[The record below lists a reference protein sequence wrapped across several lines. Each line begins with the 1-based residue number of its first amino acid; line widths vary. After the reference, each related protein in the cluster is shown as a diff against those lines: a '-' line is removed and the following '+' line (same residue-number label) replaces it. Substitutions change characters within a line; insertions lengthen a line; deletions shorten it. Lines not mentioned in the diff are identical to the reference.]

1 MHRIKGGKPPR
12 ITPDKASYEAFHDVR
27 RLSSEDPLAGAIIND
42 RYEMIGRIGSGGM
55 AKVYLAMDRETHARV
70 AIKIISD
77 NPGRMDE
84 ITERF
89 FVEAKAAGMINH
101 PNIIGIKDIGTYR
114 DKIFCV
120 MEYLEGFDLSA
131 LIANRQGI
139 SWERAKKILAQVC
152 DALEAA
158 HQKGVIHRDM
168 KPENVM
174 LIPNASGEFVKV
186 LDFGLARL
194 TDSSERLTHDNIVL
208 GTPSYMAPEQ
218 AWSSEYDHR
227 VDIYALGVM
236 AYEMVCGRV
245 PFFSDIPDEKARM
258 LQVLLMHK
266 ETPPDSM
273 RARKPDLDIPPFA
286 EAAIMRALD
295 KDPSKRFASAREFKE
310 ALIGCVKQEG
320 LIRKC
325 ADAAPQQAPASAQAP
340 DDVGAP
346 QDLDEVDSGRWT
358 LPREEETIGRILK
371 RFAKRML
378 AIGVIAAA
386 IGIPAYIYRSEIF
399 RIYSTQNQKMTERTA
414 DETPRTERPLPA
426 PVQTSY
432 AARIESTPRGA
443 NVTDVTG
450 DESQGR
456 VIGRTPLD
464 TSFQNYENVLMVTKR
479 GYYPARIT
487 VTRSQPE
494 QRVTLKM
501 IPRQSAAPGNG
512 TDGPGDYTNRGDGG
526 GGIPPGTAG
535 MQNES
540 P

>member
-1 MHRIKGGKPPR
+1 MNRTKGGKPPEHK
-12 ITPDKASYEAFHDVR
+12 PDKASFEAFHDVR
-27 RLSSEDPLAGAIIND
+27 RLSSEDPLAGAVIND

-55 AKVYLAMDRETHARV
+55 AKVYLAMDRETHTRV
-70 AIKIISD
+70 AVKIISD

-131 LIANRQGI
+131 LIANRQGMG
-139 SWERAKKILAQVC
+139 WERAKRILVQVC

-194 TDSSERLTHDNIVL
+194 TDSSERLTRDNIVL

-218 AWSSEYDHR
+218 AWSSKYDHR

-236 AYEMVCGRV
+236 AYEMVCGTV
-245 PFFSDIPDEKARM
+245 PFYSDIPDEKARM

-286 EAAIMRALD
+286 ELAIMRALE

-310 ALIGCVKQEG
+310 ALLGSARHDEMAGKGAE
-320 LIRKC
+320 
-325 ADAAPQQAPASAQAP
+325 AAQQAPANAQTP
-340 DDVGAP
+340 DEVGVP
-346 QDLDEVDSGRWT
+346 QDLDAVDSGRWT
-358 LPREEETIGRILK
+358 LPREEETVGRIFK

-378 AIGVIAAA
+378 TIGVIAAA
-386 IGIPAYIYRSEIF
+386 IGIPAYIYRSELF
-399 RIYSTQNQKMTERTA
+399 RIYSTQDQKMTERTA
-414 DETPRTERPLPA
+414 DETPRTERPLPT

-432 AARIESTPRGA
+432 QARIESTPRGA

-450 DESQGR
+450 GEAQGR

-464 TSFQNYENVLMVTKR
+464 TSFQNYENVLMVSKR

-501 IPRQSAAPGNG
+501 IPRQNAAPGNE
-512 TDGPGDYTNRGDGG
+512 TDGTGDYRNRGDGG
-526 GGIPPGTAG
+526 GSVMPQEGQGQGEAP
-535 MQNES
+535 
-540 P
+540 